1 MHQNGE
7 GRKTRG
13 GEKNYSAPVSQKER
27 GESRYWI
34 PEKFRSTYNK
44 LQCTCQNGVTTPL
57 SCHVNQKKTAFMHT
71 PSLPSAYAFLL
82 YPISSLGRPALD
94 ALNSPHG
101 YQRSSKYSHQGAIL
115 CPSKCTKMH
124 IIASDFSK
132 ISRGSMPPDP
142 LAGLGRSPSFCR
154 LYAS

>member
-7 GRKTRG
+7 GRKTKA
-13 GEKNYSAPVSQKER
+13 GEKNFSAPVSQKER
-27 GESRYWI
+27 GESRSWI

-44 LQCTCQNGVTTPL
+44 LQCTCQNGMTTL
-57 SCHVNQKKTAFMHT
+57 RSCHVYQKKVAFMHT
-71 PSLPSAYAFLL
+71 PSLPAF
-82 YPISSLGRPALD
+82 YSTQSLHLVAQHWTPKTVHTVS
-94 ALNSPHG
+94 NV
-101 YQRSSKYSHQGAIL
+101 HQNIAIKGAIL

-132 ISRGSMPPDP
+132 NFPGGACPRTP
-142 LAGLGRSPSFCR
+142 LAGLGLRPSFCR